1 MISIDRNTIYKTPRY
16 SFKNFVQLS
25 FEEKLNVLNWR
36 NDINVRQWM
45 YHSEVLQLDDHLKFV
60 DGLSMRDDCYYWLVY
75 DENEPIGVMNV
86 TGVDKESDKA
96 ELGYYLVPGLCGEGF
111 FFVRECF
118 FFFFEIL
125 KIKTFYG
132 AVNEDNSEAIM
143 LDRFFGCEFLS
154 FKTLRQNEKDIR
166 YWVCDDYSPMDFLEK
181 YKLDV
186 IDYIK
191 YVKDENRKIRSR
203 LCKSI

>member
-118 FFFFEIL
+118 FFL
-125 KIKTFYG
+125 
-132 AVNEDNSEAIM
+132 
-143 LDRFFGCEFLS
+143 L
-154 FKTLRQNEKDIR
+154 
-166 YWVCDDYSPMDFLEK
+166 
-181 YKLDV
+181 
-186 IDYIK
+186 
-191 YVKDENRKIRSR
+191 
-203 LCKSI
+203 